1 MGNIRIKKRAE
12 IEKEKIQL
20 EIDILKKQLYETD
33 YRIIKSSE
41 YRLLGLEIP
50 YDLESLHAERQ
61 AIRESA
67 PRTCGDDPMSI
78 SREKKEIKCSPH
90 MRG

>member
-12 IEKEKIQL
+12 IEKKKIQL

-33 YRIIKSSE
+33 YKIIKSNE
-41 YRLLGLEIP
+41 YQLLGLEIP

-61 AIRESA
+61 AIREK
-67 PRTCGDDPMSI
+67 I
-78 SREKKEIKCSPH
+78 NELKELI
-90 MRG
+90 

>member
-12 IEKEKIQL
+12 IEKKKIQL
-20 EIDILKKQLYETD
+20 EIDILKNQLYETD

-41 YRLLGLEIP
+41 YQLLGLEIP

-61 AIRESA
+61 AIREK
-67 PRTCGDDPMSI
+67 I
-78 SREKKEIKCSPH
+78 NELKELI
-90 MRG
+90 